1 MSNVNEKNSEQFV
14 NAVLKDKNIKAEKT
28 LKKIIANK
36 CRQRIKT
43 ILEQ

>member
-14 NAVLKDKNIKAEKT
+14 NAVLKDKNIKAGKT
-28 LKKIIANK
+28 LKKIIADK